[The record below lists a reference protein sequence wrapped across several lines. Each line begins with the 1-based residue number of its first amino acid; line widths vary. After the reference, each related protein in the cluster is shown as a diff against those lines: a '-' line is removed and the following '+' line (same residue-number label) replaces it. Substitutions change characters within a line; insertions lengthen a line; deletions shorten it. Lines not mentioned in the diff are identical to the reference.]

1 MDSKKDIANS
11 ELTQVVG
18 GRALPQHGKKL
29 DVFRAAKW
37 LMLPEN
43 LCQLSIE
50 DQTAFMAHAT
60 EAIWLENFFNEGAKA
75 GIEIIRKAREAGL
88 V

>member
-1 MDSKKDIANS
+1 MDIENKIKAP

-18 GRALPQHGKKL
+18 GVFKPHVRRTL
-29 DVFRAAKW
+29 DVFVAAKW

-43 LCQLSIE
+43 FIQLSVE
-50 DQTAFMAHAT
+50 DQAAFMEHAT
-60 EAIWLENFFNEGAKA
+60 ESIWLENFLNEGAKA